1 MDAIVFMVTSL
12 LLLLF
17 AASTVGRFYYW
28 HSRSHGGKTRIDP
41 DQKAQ
46 LFFSA
51 NAIMQCSIASE
62 RQ

>member
-17 AASTVGRFYYW
+17 AASITGRFYYCD
-28 HSRSHGGKTRIDP
+28 SRNRGAKTRIDP

-51 NAIMQCSIASE
+51 NAMMQCNIASE